1 MSSPASLK
9 HIGLTEGS
17 GLFVPPIIYYQSY
30 LAGALDSAVRVS
42 PPQVVTPVPLHSQRG
57 KQLLQT
63 CKPMAMPGVWM
74 GQKERNH
81 WLPFHSEEGG
91 GRQAKLGKQIPSNS
105 NFTCSLP
112 RRRTSNHLLR
122 MKSWEN
128 IKKGTQEVNDAD
140 SK

>member
-57 KQLLQT
+57 KQPLQT
-63 CKPMAMPGVWM
+63 CSP
-74 GQKERNH
+74 
-81 WLPFHSEEGG
+81 WLCQVSGWGKRRETTAFHSTVRKQG

-105 NFTCSLP
+105 HFTCSLP

-128 IKKGTQEVNDAD
+128 IKKGTQKVNDAD